1 MVENYKKPALTF
13 SEQLDHL
20 KHRGL
25 VIDSEEE
32 ALRQLSSIS
41 YYRLSGYWY
50 PFRERD
56 AQRQI
61 DNRFIEGT
69 RLDQAIE
76 LYEFDRKLRSLIL
89 DAIERVEVAIRTQ
102 ITYHIGHKYGAFGH
116 TDASNF
122 HHKFNH
128 AKWLAKLEEETR
140 RSSDEFIRHYKD
152 KYNGF
157 PHIPVWMLTEVMS
170 FGALSFFY
178 TGLRNDHKKGI
189 EDKKAVAEHFDLHH
203 KRLGDWLHT
212 LTYVRNVC
220 AHHSR
225 LWNRELAIRP
235 DKVKLPEWSRPIT
248 PRNDRIFYV
257 LLMLRHL
264 LGRIGNDQGWSDEV
278 TELIKPIADI
288 PSYRLA
294 MGIPEEWQ
302 LHPIWG

>member
-1 MVENYKKPALTF
+1 MVEDYKKPALTF

-25 VIDSEEE
+25 VIDNEDE

-56 AQRQI
+56 TQGLI
-61 DNRFIEGT
+61 SSRFINGS
-69 RLDQAIE
+69 RFDWAIE

-89 DAIERVEVAIRTQ
+89 DAIERVEVAVRTQ
-102 ITYHIGHKYGAFGH
+102 LAYHMGHKYGAFGH
-116 TDASNF
+116 TDAGNF
-122 HHKFNH
+122 HAKFDH
-128 AKWLAKLEEETR
+128 ARWLAKLEEETR

-157 PHIPVWMLTEVMS
+157 PHIPVWMLIEVMS

-178 TGLRNDHKKGI
+178 KGLRNDHKAGI
-189 EDKKAVAEHFDLHH
+189 EDKKAVAQHFGLHH

-212 LTYVRNVC
+212 FTYVRNVC

-225 LWNRELAIRP
+225 LWNRKLAIRP
-235 DKVKLPEWSRPIT
+235 DKAKLSEWSPPIT
-248 PRNDRIFYV
+248 PRNDRVFYV
-257 LLMLRHL
+257 LLMFRHL
-264 LGRIGNDQGWSDEV
+264 LRHIGNDQDWVDEATV
-278 TELIKPIADI
+278 LIESISGI
-288 PSYRLA
+288 PAYRMA
-294 MGIPEEWQ
+294 MGVPDGWRE
-302 LHPIWG
+302 HPLWE